1 MSDQITYLSTRGGV
15 EGWSFEDVLLA
26 GLAPDGGLF
35 VPSVWPML
43 SEADLADLRTAD
55 YPDVCAAVV
64 TRFTG
69 DTFSPAEIQELTSAA
84 YRSFHDP
91 QVAPL
96 RDLGYRLHVL
106 ELFWGPTFSFKDFAL
121 QLLGQMIDLV
131 LSKRGERLTIVGA
144 TSGDTGSAAIAAL
157 ANRESV
163 DIVILHPA
171 GRVSDVQRRQMTTV
185 DAGNVHNLAIDGTF
199 DDCQDLV
206 KAMFADETFRSD
218 MRLSA
223 VNSINFGR
231 IMAQVAYYVWAYLRL
246 NRRPFSVA
254 VPTGNFGNAYA
265 AYVASAMGIPIESII
280 VGNNANHGVSRLI
293 STGSLSIQDV
303 VPTIAPAM
311 DIAVPSNFERL
322 LFDILGR
329 DAQLLASTMA
339 DFRDR
344 GVLNIPGAEMAGVT
358 SLFRSAWMSD
368 SAIEGYMGELFR
380 SHGVIVDPHTAIGIA
395 AARMRSDMG
404 NTPVVAVATA
414 HPAKFADSVESAT
427 GVAPDIPPALAGI
440 SELPERYVSLPADLA
455 VVEAHIRSVTGSP

>member
-1 MSDQITYLSTRGGV
+1 MPDQITYLSTRGGV
-15 EGWSFEDVLLA
+15 AGWSFEDVLLA

-35 VPSVWPML
+35 VPDVWPML
-43 SEADLADLRTAD
+43 SEADLEDLSTAD

-64 TRFTG
+64 TRFAG
-69 DTFSPAEIQELTSAA
+69 DTFSPAEVRDLTSAA
-84 YRSFHDP
+84 YRSFQDP

-96 RDLGYRLHVL
+96 RDLGDQLYLL
-106 ELFWGPTFSFKDFAL
+106 ELFWGPTLSFKDFAL

-157 ANRESV
+157 ADRKSV
-163 DIVILHPA
+163 DVVILHPA

-185 DAGNVHNLAIDGTF
+185 DAANVHNIAIDGTF

-206 KAMFADETFRSD
+206 KAMFADETFRTD

-265 AYVASAMGIPIESII
+265 AYAASAMGIPIESII

-293 STGSLSIQDV
+293 TSGSLSIQDV

-329 DAQLLASTMA
+329 DTQLLASTMT
-339 DFRDR
+339 DFRER
-344 GVLNIPGAEMAGVT
+344 GVLNIPAAEMAGVT
-358 SLFRSAWMSD
+358 SLFRSAWMAD
-368 SAIEGYMGELFR
+368 SAIEGYMGELYR
-380 SHGVIVDPHTAIGIA
+380 THGVIVDPHTAIGIA
-395 AARMRSDMG
+395 AARMRTDLA

-414 HPAKFADSVESAT
+414 HPAKFADTVERAT
-427 GVAPDIPPALAGI
+427 GVTPDSPAALAGI
-440 SELPERYVSLPADLA
+440 VDLPERYASLPADLA
-455 VVEAHIRSVTGSP
+455 TVEAHIRSVTRKT